1 MLRRAGHA
9 EDMSLVWEYL
19 KETLSP
25 FIKAIYQ
32 ECAPAMKA
40 VPNFDPN
47 LDVWGILKNK
57 MTTLTSREVRKRF
70 FKVLRRLI
78 RRTSY

>member
-19 KETLSP
+19 KETLAP
-25 FIKAIYQ
+25 FIKSIYQ
-32 ECAPAMKA
+32 ESAPAMKA
-40 VPNFDPN
+40 VPNFDQN
-47 LDVWGILKNK
+47 LDVWEILKNK
-57 MTTLTSREVRKRF
+57 MTTFTSREVRKRF
-70 FKVLRRLI
+70 LKVLRHLI